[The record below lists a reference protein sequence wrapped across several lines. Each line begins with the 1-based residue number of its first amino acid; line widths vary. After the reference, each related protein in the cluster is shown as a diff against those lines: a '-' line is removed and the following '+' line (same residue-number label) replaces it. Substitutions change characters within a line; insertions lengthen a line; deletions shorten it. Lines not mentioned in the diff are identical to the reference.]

1 MTTLENLETKA
12 TNVKNIPNVNEG
24 VTITPQI
31 KSLVIANYKKEQ
43 KEKSELARA
52 QRSELTINR
61 IELNTKVKK
70 ELLTFDNVY
79 QVYVKQS
86 YSFLTSRPTIEK
98 INTSLE
104 NVINEL
110 MTQCSDVQA
119 KKVLDE
125 KLTFDFNRLPRLLTD
140 KKLIA
145 SFMTDKQFS
154 AIKDK
159 SFTGTN
165 IVDLLIKGLSCKLQV
180 YEAGLKKSKTIVL
193 PKSDLVLTSNKK

>member
-165 IVDLLIKGLSCKLQV
+165 IVDLLIKGLSCKVQV